1 MRSRSAGT
9 GSLETKED
17 TRMRYK
23 RAAAVIMAV
32 GIMIM
37 QASGNVYPA
46 QETEAME
53 PASETAVLSTEAPVP
68 ETPAPQP
75 ETPAPEPETPT
86 PQPETPAPEP
96 ETSAPQ
102 PEIPAP
108 EPETSAPQPE
118 TAAPQTETAV
128 PQTEMPAVQDASSKP
143 SSDQAE
149 SASKT
154 VVAENNHSTSI
165 PENPTEER
173 IDQEIV
179 DAGEEDY
186 GTEDPEDED
195 ELERDPQGDSYSGGS
210 SYSAGSFRDFR
221 FTRVEKRPAAAKQDF
236 SGFIREN
243 ADESSSAVGK
253 IAPGG
258 TVYLLA
264 RKGDWYFV
272 ESGAVRGFI
281 HEKNLVI
288 EESKA
293 DKENKDADSAADMAA
308 GIMEAVSFCTPSE
321 NENYTYTY
329 TTVYEV
335 LAGKQ
340 EALMIGPGSI
350 YEFADEGSRPVGTG
364 ASGCLVY
371 VLSAGGNGWYFV
383 ESDDVRGFIRYE
395 NLVTGDTA
403 DVILENEGGAESL
416 AKELVSPEENRSLYF
431 TLLSVRE
438 TSTPAGNG
446 LFMTGGNGIGYS
458 QDQLELIWAI
468 VAQEDNGSYEGALAV
483 ISSAVNR
490 CESPTWGY
498 LGSDPLS
505 QLTAPGQYCYSLDD
519 YWRPRLGGNVP
530 DYVRQAVE
538 DCLVR
543 GIRNHTYTSFR
554 STKGKTTGNDAV
566 QIGGNWFFGS

>member
-1 MRSRSAGT
+1 
-9 GSLETKED
+9 
-17 TRMRYK
+17 MRYK
-23 RAAAVIMAV
+23 RVAAVIMAA

-37 QASGNVYPA
+37 QTSGNVYPA
-46 QETEAME
+46 HETEAME
-53 PASETAVLSTEAPVP
+53 PASEAAVLSTEAPAPETP

-75 ETPAPEPETPT
+75 ETPAPEPETP
-86 PQPETPAPEP
+86 
-96 ETSAPQ
+96 
-102 PEIPAP
+102 AP

-118 TAAPQTETAV
+118 TSAPQPETSATQPETAV
-128 PQTEMPAVQDASSKP
+128 PQTESAASQTEMPAVQDASPIPASN
-143 SSDQAE
+143 QAE
-149 SASKT
+149 SAPKAD
-154 VVAENNHSTSI
+154 VPENNHSTRI
-165 PENPTEER
+165 PDNPTEER

-179 DAGEEDY
+179 DAGEEYSD
-186 GTEDPEDED
+186 TEDPEGED
-195 ELERDPQGDSYSGGS
+195 ELERDQQEDSYSGGS

-221 FTRVEKRPAAAKQDF
+221 FTRVEKRPAAVKQEF
-236 SGFIREN
+236 SGFIRED
-243 ADESSSAVGK
+243 ADESSPAVGK

-264 RKGDWYFV
+264 RNGDWYFV

-281 HEKNLVI
+281 HEKDLVI
-288 EESKA
+288 EESNA
-293 DKENKDADSAADMAA
+293 EENTDADSAADMAA
-308 GIMEAVSFCTPSE
+308 GDMEAVSFCTPSE

-340 EALMIGPGSI
+340 EALMISPGSI

-383 ESDDVRGFIRYE
+383 ESDDVRGFVRYE

-458 QDQLELIWAI
+458 QEQLELIWAI

-490 CESPTWGY
+490 CESPIWGY
-498 LGSDPLS
+498 LGSDPLT